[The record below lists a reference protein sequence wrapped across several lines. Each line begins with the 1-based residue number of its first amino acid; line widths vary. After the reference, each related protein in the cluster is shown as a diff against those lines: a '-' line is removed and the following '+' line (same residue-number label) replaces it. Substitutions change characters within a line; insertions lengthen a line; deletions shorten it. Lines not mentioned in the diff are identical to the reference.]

1 MKKKVRFHQSIGIK
15 MIMIYILLLLIA
27 IQVIGAY
34 FADRLEKNLTDN
46 FTESIND
53 QMDFLSYQIQQTM
66 LENRTEEDPSIESEI
81 RTILGDY
88 DLENITEIQ
97 VFDDQGTIIGTSDIN
112 QSIVGNL
119 TNNDQVHNAI
129 NFGSP
134 IEPRIYTN
142 PYTGHRTLIILRTI
156 TDNSSTDPIGA
167 VWIEA
172 SLEEV

>member
-1 MKKKVRFHQSIGIK
+1 
-15 MIMIYILLLLIA
+15 
-27 IQVIGAY
+27 
-34 FADRLEKNLTDN
+34 
-46 FTESIND
+46 
-53 QMDFLSYQIQQTM
+53 
-66 LENRTEEDPSIESEI
+66 
-81 RTILGDY
+81 
-88 DLENITEIQ
+88 LENITEIQ
-97 VFDDQGTIIGTSDIN
+97 VFDDQGTIIVTSDIN

-156 TDNSSTDPIGA
+156 MDNSSTDPIGA

-172 SLEEV
+172 SLEEVYNQLQDISKIFVQGTLISITVTALLGILVARAITRPISAMRRQAN